1 MNAAVCF
8 SGGKDSSL
16 AALLLEPFYEVT
28 LVCVTAGV
36 ADSAA
41 HAQQTAE
48 TIGFPFERVELEE
61 SVVCEAAEQV
71 VADGFPRNGIQA
83 IHEHAL
89 EEVAQLEYDAVA
101 DGTRRDDRVPTIPR
115 SFAQSL
121 EDRHGIDYLSPLAG
135 FGRGAVDDLVE
146 THLDVESGPS
156 EQIPKGDY
164 ETEIRAVIAEEYG
177 QETVSECFPEH
188 TQTRVRGRR

>member
-16 AALLLEPFYEVT
+16 AALLLEPFFEVT

-41 HAQQTAE
+41 HAREAAKA
-48 TIGFPFERVELEE
+48 INLSFERVELEE
-61 SVVCEAAEQV
+61 SVVREAAEQI
-71 VADGFPRNGIQA
+71 VADGFPRHGIQA

-89 EEVAQLEYDAVA
+89 EVVAERDYDVVA

-115 SFAQSL
+115 PSAQSL
-121 EDRHGIDYLSPLAG
+121 EDRHGIDYLSPLTG

-146 THLDVESGPS
+146 TYLDVESGPS
-156 EQIPKGDY
+156 EQVPKGDY

-177 QETVSECFPEH
+177 QEAVSECFPEH